1 MLNKRTRISLGRTG
15 ALLGALALFIPGCGD
30 SSAGITE
37 ATGSSNT
44 DPAATSDASS
54 DATTSTTGSAT
65 TGASATTGTDD
76 PTTGTTGTGPDPNIE
91 CDPGKQDCPDGEK
104 CTPYVKE
111 ENACC
116 VDATHCVPDT
126 GAKQF
131 GDDCIRMNDTDD
143 CAQGLFCH
151 GPTSGSEGDG
161 VCVVLC
167 DVDDPATC
175 DGTCYGWNDG
185 ALPLCDVE
193 CDPLVQDCPNKHGCY
208 PILSA
213 GIFVCIVEGYDE
225 SGGNDG
231 DACEVVQGCKPGLAC
246 QAADVLEGCEGT
258 DCCTPVCDITD
269 DPDTCPAEMEQCV
282 SVWPEDNIP
291 PNYADVGFCVIPE

>member
-1 MLNKRTRISLGRTG
+1 MLNRWTESRFLTAG
-15 ALLGALALFIPGCGD
+15 ALLTALALAPGCGD
-30 SSAGITE
+30 SSNQMSASDSAATQSSTDSASGTQSASSTGATTSAG
-37 ATGSSNT
+37 
-44 DPAATSDASS
+44 ATSDA
-54 DATTSTTGSAT
+54 
-65 TGASATTGTDD
+65 ATTGTDD
-76 PTTGTTGTGPDPNIE
+76 PTSTTGTGPNPNID

-116 VDATHCVPDT
+116 VDATHCVPDS

-131 GDDCIRMNDTDD
+131 GDDCVRMNDTDD
-143 CAQGLFCH
+143 CAKGLFCH

-167 DVDDPATC
+167 DVDNPATC

-225 SGGNDG
+225 AGGNDG
-231 DACEVVQGCKPGLAC
+231 DPCEVVQGCKPGLAC
-246 QAADVLEGCEGT
+246 ESSDVLVGCPGT
-258 DCCTPVCDITD
+258 DCCTPICDITD
-269 DPDTCPAEMEQCV
+269 PDPCAEAMEQCV
-282 SVWPEDNIP
+282 SVWPADDIP
-291 PNYADVGFCVIPE
+291 PQYANVGYCVVPE